1 MLFPGY
7 RNPEYNLL
15 GVSHNTLHAHN
26 EYLEI
31 LTDSGLVGMAL
42 FVLLA
47 YALVRG
53 MRGTAGWGGF
63 PDPAVGGLA
72 AGIFAML
79 CEASVSVAL
88 RWPPSAYLLALLTG
102 LLAGAVPAAP
112 PRPMRRIVAVPLL
125 AAAAFGLAVGIPH
138 YLRFLRS
145 GYLLFIGKDLTLDT
159 IEQELSLA
167 YGAATAW
174 EQTGDQTRRVEALQR
189 YDHADVLCDSAIELC
204 NRCVTVNPDELG
216 GYYGLGSAW
225 LTRAIIIEPPNP
237 SLSRLLDAD
246 GRVRSRDSALAATRM
261 ALQAYQ
267 ALAVRAPDYAEL
279 HNNLALTYTRLG
291 QPAMTIR
298 SMRRAYEL
306 YAHRR
311 WNYLR
316 QAFELAP
323 LGGAWD
329 ALHINM
335 SAIYSE
341 LAGGGDRADP
351 KSEGRLTNA
360 LWFAGFAMTFE
371 PSAADSLCTALTDLA
386 GQVADPAGSLIRSNL
401 LAQAESAAAD
411 SALLADAAAGI
422 PVDAPECGA
431 VLPGRLYAA
440 AVSAAAGGDLEGYS
454 GINRF
459 MMYLYHTGFIWL
471 HEWPRHGGMPP
482 ALASAYPAVGP
493 AELWRPAF
501 LESARY
507 LLMMD
512 EYVSGRVRIARTD
525 FAGGVDPVV
534 LEGLEEVWDGVG
546 GPRASLD
553 EGAGGLWLRGSSL
566 AAMAAAADS
575 AALSGAGGVETRLAL
590 HYLLVGMTW
599 WTDGSL
605 DEAMR
610 LEVIASIAAD
620 RAALDSLLG
629 PGEAPYAVSRLLDG
643 VEPLLDDC
651 IWEEHRAFLAAI
663 RQEIVGG
670 AITGTL

>member
-1 MLFPGY
+1 MLVMHHAGIRSVNGPGYLMSFVSLGVLAACAAALTDARGRRTVLWVLSGAVVLVCAYSLLQYFNIRVFPWDVYLNTTGRVSGSLGNPNLLGGFLAAMLPVTIGLVLSTGWRSRSKVLLIAFATVLTILTISASGTRSSLIGLTAGALFMGILSLKGSRSRVVAVAGVAVLVLTGILMRGRISELTSAGRGTMQVRLVIWEGAAGMIGDAPLTGFGPGSFQMLFPGY

-335 SAIYSE
+335 SAI
-341 LAGGGDRADP
+341 
-351 KSEGRLTNA
+351 
-360 LWFAGFAMTFE
+360 
-371 PSAADSLCTALTDLA
+371 
-386 GQVADPAGSLIRSNL
+386 
-401 LAQAESAAAD
+401 
-411 SALLADAAAGI
+411 
-422 PVDAPECGA
+422 
-431 VLPGRLYAA
+431 
-440 AVSAAAGGDLEGYS
+440 
-454 GINRF
+454 
-459 MMYLYHTGFIWL
+459 
-471 HEWPRHGGMPP
+471 
-482 ALASAYPAVGP
+482 
-493 AELWRPAF
+493 
-501 LESARY
+501 
-507 LLMMD
+507 
-512 EYVSGRVRIARTD
+512 
-525 FAGGVDPVV
+525 
-534 LEGLEEVWDGVG
+534 
-546 GPRASLD
+546 
-553 EGAGGLWLRGSSL
+553 
-566 AAMAAAADS
+566 
-575 AALSGAGGVETRLAL
+575 
-590 HYLLVGMTW
+590 
-599 WTDGSL
+599 
-605 DEAMR
+605 
-610 LEVIASIAAD
+610 
-620 RAALDSLLG
+620 
-629 PGEAPYAVSRLLDG
+629 
-643 VEPLLDDC
+643 
-651 IWEEHRAFLAAI
+651 
-663 RQEIVGG
+663 
-670 AITGTL
+670 